1 MLWAKIRYEEFRAS
15 KYVKFDFTKNIFT
28 LWSWYSHILRKY
40 NINMIIIMGTKF
52 IVLSSVEYVM
62 SQNLKRTIVRKIKV
76 RKKNFSN
83 FSVNPKTFTRCLFPC
98 FQNSK
103 RCSCWKI
110 NLWSGTKDLGSQK
123 LMSLELPKIFFEL
136 FEVIENFYWFHCWNQ
151 VLLKECHMRNEKL

>member
-83 FSVNPKTFTRCLFPC
+83 FSVNPKLSPDAYFLVFKIHKDVRKRNIWTFFKSDRKFLLI
-98 FQNSK
+98 S
-103 RCSCWKI
+103 
-110 NLWSGTKDLGSQK
+110 
-123 LMSLELPKIFFEL
+123 
-136 FEVIENFYWFHCWNQ
+136 
-151 VLLKECHMRNEKL
+151 LLKPGIIKSTNECHMRNEK